1 MAAVAAAAAAG
12 GAGGAAVAGSSASST
27 TTTTSTSSSS
37 SSITTTTSS
46 TTSSSLA
53 ALEATLEKK
62 LLTVTNTMDGIQGL
76 SSWILDNKKHYTS
89 IVKHW
94 MKCMRKSSIPH
105 RLNLFYVANDVIQ
118 NCKRKNAIIFRDA
131 FSEVLIEAGT
141 LVRDPSIRKSVER
154 IFTIWEQRSV
164 YPEELIVD
172 LRAALVG
179 RKPAEFTKVKTDSTL
194 LVHSSCTH
202 SADGRK
208 SDIRHLSN
216 KTRVVVKSKILAEF
230 RPQALIDQLGSYKQA
245 EDEREFKEKQLGTLR
260 VDVCSTETLKRLKD
274 RAGGK
279 RFSKDFE
286 ESSSKLEDFCAELER
301 EVKKT
306 PPLIEA
312 LENAEIFYEA
322 QYKEVKIV
330 ANAYKTF
337 ANRVNNLKKKL
348 DQLKTTLPDP
358 DESPIP
364 SPSMDAPS
372 PTGSESPVRP
382 VEDVVVE
389 PKKVE
394 ESPGPPTPE
403 ASGDNCDVEDME
415 LSDDEAAGAVN
426 IIAVESEEKKEESSP
441 NAAATASVSP
451 QPEKASVP
459 AETTQAKSNTST
471 PPLALPNL
479 ANIDLGKISSI
490 LSSLTTAMKNTVS
503 PVVGQTPV
511 LAVTSAAPSSGLQL
525 NSGMKAPVQKP
536 SPVAP
541 NPLASIL
548 SKVELTPES
557 ILSALSKT
565 QGPSAPALQGLSSLL
580 QSVTGNTSVPSSSA
594 APNTPTPAVTN
605 VTSPVDKSVPII
617 NASTQSLIQ
626 GLIGCSPNSPA
637 SEVSSGSSVNSA
649 PVNHSPALSNTSL
662 KAPANT
668 TVLES
673 SLRSTTS
680 GSRGS
685 MISQKSSTE
694 AVTAEAEAEPS
705 SPSSLEL
712 KIHNFLKVNPG
723 FKALDLNI
731 PLLSNLG
738 SSDSKSLLQ
747 PSEGNRN
754 PSSTILDNQDGTP
767 VRDERGGTPTQ
778 DEIMDKPAT
787 PGTID
792 PMSLLSKLI
801 SPPSSSTSSTISPP
815 LSLPQNRDSSYS
827 EISNTVPSYQSNASY
842 NRGRSPFPSSFK
854 PSEMWEESS
863 PHRDSPQ
870 EQFYSGESCTDFDY
884 AGPPPSVKQ
893 PPKSILK
900 SNKPADQIQSPN
912 EYQSISTSYSRL
924 KSVFSKPMKS
934 ILKKQEA
941 YGSRSSS
948 SRGYGDDDQGVEH
961 ENLPSP
967 GQNNQFFPESN
978 NIILQPSFSDL
989 SRTGS
994 LQKAFSDTLCSAP
1007 SHQPS
1012 SSQSVSSFSR
1022 TSVASIEKAVSL
1034 GSPVSATSTIEF
1046 KNMLKNASRR
1056 PTDDKPLES
1065 PISPAPTGGLS
1076 EKGNLPVFGQSGIVE
1091 NVDEEQHCIETR
1103 ISTSDLSESI
1113 EEKGAPIE
1121 TLGSST
1127 PSAGRLMFG
1136 EPIQTLDSS
1145 RGSGRGNMSH
1155 GRGGSRSSWF
1165 DQSESISDFEDDSS
1179 SIDVS
1184 EMTQGVP
1191 PSFRNQFEE
1200 HRLQFPDTSNSFR
1213 SNSFN
1218 TPFERQTQQ
1227 IGLPPG
1233 SLHDHIGPPPVP
1245 TRDHIGHPPGPPP
1258 DHVLAP
1264 CPPQDHIGP
1273 PPVPLRDIGLP
1284 PVPPRDHMSLP
1295 PGPPPVSHDHLGPPG
1310 PPQEHVGV
1318 SSGSLRDH
1326 GSFSGPP
1333 QDHSGPPPGST
1344 HEQIGPPRDH
1354 VGPPPGTSVDHIG
1367 PPSGPPPDRFGPA
1380 LPPGPPP
1387 RDHLGPPPL
1396 DHLGPPPGPPV
1407 PPPGPPPR
1415 DHLVP
1420 PPGPPPIPPP
1430 GPPPGPP
1437 PRDVL
1442 GPPPGTLP
1450 QDHLVPPPGPPPRD
1464 PHVPPP
1470 GPPPQ
1475 DVLGPLPGSPRDLL
1489 GPLAGPPRELLGLLP
1504 CPPRDFLGLTNRPPM
1519 QRSPRDY
1526 YGQPF
1531 TPQRDYNNPGRFFQ
1545 RDFRGSFRPRESF
1558 QSGKRPGLP
1567 FGNPPYSTAPK
1578 RPYMPPRY

>member
-1 MAAVAAAAAAG
+1 MAAVAAAAAG
-12 GAGGAAVAGSSASST
+12 GPAVAASSSSSAA
-27 TTTTSTSSSS
+27 SSSS
-37 SSITTTTSS
+37 SSSTTSTIPS
-46 TTSSSLA
+46 GSSSSLA
-53 ALEATLEKK
+53 ALEAALEKK

-76 SSWILDNKKHYTS
+76 SSWILDNKKHYSS

-172 LRAALVG
+172 LRAALV
-179 RKPAEFTKVKTDSTL
+179 
-194 LVHSSCTH
+194 
-202 SADGRK
+202 
-208 SDIRHLSN
+208 SD

-382 VEDVVVE
+382 VEEPVVE
-389 PKKVE
+389 LKKLE
-394 ESPGPPTPE
+394 ESPGPLTPD

-415 LSDDEAAGAVN
+415 LSDDEAVGAAN
-426 IIAVESEEKKEESSP
+426 IIAVENEERKEESSP
-441 NAAATASVSP
+441 GTAVAVSASP
-451 QPEKASVP
+451 QPEKASTPV
-459 AETTQAKSNTST
+459 ETPQAKSSTVT

-490 LSSLTTAMKNTVS
+490 LSSLTTVMKNT
-503 PVVGQTPV
+503 
-511 LAVTSAAPSSGLQL
+511 
-525 NSGMKAPVQKP
+525 
-536 SPVAP
+536 
-541 NPLASIL
+541 
-548 SKVELTPES
+548 
-557 ILSALSKT
+557 
-565 QGPSAPALQGLSSLL
+565 GLSSLL

-594 APNTPTPAVTN
+594 SSNISTPAVTN
-605 VTSPVDKSVPII
+605 VTSPIDKGVPII
-617 NASTQSLIQ
+617 NASAQPLIQ
-626 GLIGCSPNSPA
+626 GLTGCSPNSPA

-649 PVNHSPALSNTSL
+649 PVNHSPALSTASL

-673 SLRSTTS
+673 SLRGTTS
-680 GSRGS
+680 GSRGGLTG
-685 MISQKSSTE
+685 QKAS
-694 AVTAEAEAEPS
+694 AEVVAAETEAEPS
-705 SPSSLEL
+705 SPSSLEM

-738 SSDSKSLLQ
+738 SGDSKSLLP
-747 PSEGNRN
+747 PSDASRN
-754 PSSTILDNQDGTP
+754 PGGAMLDNQDGTP

-778 DEIMDKPAT
+778 DEIMDKPTT

-815 LSLPQNRDSSYS
+815 LSLPQNRDSVYS
-827 EISNTVPSYQSNASY
+827 EISNTVPSYQSSSSY
-842 NRGRSPFPSSFK
+842 SRGRSPFPSSFK
-854 PSEMWEESS
+854 PSEMWEQSS
-863 PHRDSPQ
+863 PHRDSPP

-884 AGPPPSVKQ
+884 ARPPPSVSSLVNQ

-900 SNKPADQIQSPN
+900 SNKPADQSPN
-912 EYQSISTSYSRL
+912 EYQSVSTSYSRL
-924 KSVFSKPMKS
+924 KSVLSKPMKS
-934 ILKKQEA
+934 ILKKQEP
-941 YGSRSSS
+941 YGSRSN
-948 SRGYGDDDQGVEH
+948 SRGGYGDDDQGVEN
-961 ENLPSP
+961 ENLSSP
-967 GQNNQFFPESN
+967 GQNNPFFLSESN
-978 NIILQPSFSDL
+978 NIILQPSFSDM

-994 LQKAFSDTLCSAP
+994 LPKAFSDSLCSAP
-1007 SHQPS
+1007 ARQS
-1012 SSQSVSSFSR
+1012 SSTQSTGPYSR
-1022 TSVASIEKAVSL
+1022 TPVTNIEKAVSL

-1056 PTDDKPLES
+1056 PTDEKPLES
-1065 PISPAPTGGLS
+1065 PISPAPPGGVN
-1076 EKGNLPVFGQSGIVE
+1076 EKGSLSVFGQSGIAE
-1091 NVDEEQHCIETR
+1091 TGDEEQHCIETH
-1103 ISTSDLSESI
+1103 ISTSELSKSI
-1113 EEKGAPIE
+1113 EERGAPIE

-1155 GRGGSRSSWF
+1155 GRGGTRSSWF
-1165 DQSESISDFEDDSS
+1165 EQSENISDFEDESS
-1179 SIDVS
+1179 SLDVS
-1184 EMTQGVP
+1184 EMTQGIP
-1191 PSFRNQFEE
+1191 PSFRSQFED

-1213 SNSFN
+1213 SSSFSG
-1218 TPFERQTQQ
+1218 PFERQTQQ
-1227 IGLPPG
+1227 IGLTPG
-1233 SLHDHIGPPPVP
+1233 SLHDRVGPPPVP
-1245 TRDHIGHPPGPPP
+1245 SRDHVGHPPGPPP
-1258 DHVLAP
+1258 DHILAP
-1264 CPPQDHIGP
+1264 CPPQDHIGPPP

-1284 PVPPRDHMSLP
+1284 PVPPRDHLSLP

-1310 PPQEHVGV
+1310 PPQEHGTVA
-1318 SSGSLRDH
+1318 GSLREH
-1326 GSFSGPP
+1326 ASFSGTP

-1344 HEQIGPPRDH
+1344 HEKIGPPRDH
-1354 VGPPPGTSVDHIG
+1354 AGQAPGTSVDHIG
-1367 PPSGPPPDRFGPA
+1367 PPSGPPPDHFGPG

-1464 PHVPPP
+1464 PLVPPP
-1470 GPPPQ
+1470 VPPPQ

-1504 CPPRDFLGLTNRPPM
+1504 CPPSDFLGLTNRPPV

-1526 YGQPF
+1526 YSQPF
-1531 TPQRDYNNPGRFFQ
+1531 TPQRDYSNPGRFFQ

-1558 QSGKRPGLP
+1558 QSGKRPNLP
-1567 FGNPPYSTAPK
+1567 FGSPPFSTAPK

>member
-1 MAAVAAAAAAG
+1 MAAAG
-12 GAGGAAVAGSSASST
+12 SAAW
-27 TTTTSTSSSS
+27 
-37 SSITTTTSS
+37 
-46 TTSSSLA
+46 A

-62 LLTVTNTMDGIQGL
+62 LLTVTNTMDSIQGL
-76 SSWILDNKKHYTS
+76 SAWILDNKKHYTS
-89 IVKHW
+89 IVRHW
-94 MKCMRKSSIPH
+94 MKCMRKASIPH

-118 NCKRKNAIIFRDA
+118 NCKRKNAIVFRDA
-131 FSEVLIEAGT
+131 FSEVLVEAGT
-141 LVRDPSIRKSVER
+141 LVRDPSIRKSIDR

-172 LRAALVG
+172 LRAALDVSS
-179 RKPAEFTKVKTDSTL
+179 VKFVNCPS
-194 LVHSSCTH
+194 
-202 SADGRK
+202 K
-208 SDIRHLSN
+208 SLIPRSVSN

-230 RPQALIDQLGSYKQA
+230 RPAALIDQLGSYKQA

-286 ESSSKLEDFCAELER
+286 ESSSKLEDFCTELER

-382 VEDVVVE
+382 TEEAVSEV
-389 PKKVE
+389 VE
-394 ESPGPPTPE
+394 ESPRSPLPE

-415 LSDDEAAGAVN
+415 LSDDEAAEASN
-426 IIAVESEEKKEESSP
+426 IIVERDEKKEESSP
-441 NAAATASVSP
+441 NTPAASASP
-451 QPEKASVP
+451 QPEKASIQ
-459 AETTQAKSNTST
+459 ADSSTQAKGSTIT
-471 PPLALPNL
+471 PPLGLPNL

-503 PVVGQTPV
+503 PVIGQTPV
-511 LAVTSAAPSSGLQL
+511 PVASPGAQSSTGQ
-525 NSGMKAPVQKP
+525 KAPVQKP
-536 SPVAP
+536 SPVPP

-557 ILSALSKT
+557 ILSALSKS
-565 QGPSAPALQGLSSLL
+565 QGSSAPALQGLSSLL
-580 QSVTGNTSVPSSSA
+580 QSVTANTAVPSNST
-594 APNTPTPAVTN
+594 APSISTPAVAN
-605 VTSPVDKSVPII
+605 ITSPLDKNVPI
-617 NASTQSLIQ
+617 NNSSTQPVMQ
-626 GLIGCSPNSPA
+626 GLISCSPNSPA
-637 SEVSSGSSVNSA
+637 SEVSSVSSVSSA

-662 KAPANT
+662 KAPASTN
-668 TVLES
+668 VLES
-673 SLRSTTS
+673 SLRNTASS
-680 GSRGS
+680 SRGNLS
-685 MISQKSSTE
+685 SQKAPSE
-694 AVTAEAEAEPS
+694 AVPAEPEVQPP

-747 PSEGNRN
+747 PSDGSRN

-778 DEIMDKPAT
+778 DEIMDKQAT
-787 PGTID
+787 TGTID

-801 SPPSSSTSSTISPP
+801 SPPSSSTSSTNSPP
-815 LSLPQNRDSSYS
+815 LSMPQNIDSAYS
-827 EISNTVPSYQSNASY
+827 EISSAVPSYQSDTSY
-842 NRGRSPFPSSFK
+842 NRGRASFPSSYK
-854 PSEMWEESS
+854 SSEVWEESS
-863 PHRDSPQ
+863 PNRDSPQ
-870 EQFYSGESCTDFDY
+870 EQFYAGESCTDFDY
-884 AGPPPSVKQ
+884 AGPPLSSVSNLLKQ

-900 SNKPADQIQSPN
+900 SNKATDQMQSPN

-924 KSVFSKPMKS
+924 KSVFSKPVKS
-934 ILKKQEA
+934 ILKKQET

-948 SRGYGDDDQGVEH
+948 SKGYREDDQGIDL
-961 ENLPSP
+961 ENLPSAAH
-967 GQNNQFFPESN
+967 NNQFFRSESN
-978 NIILQPSFSDL
+978 NIILQPSFSDI
-989 SRTGS
+989 SRTGP
-994 LQKAFSDTLCSAP
+994 LQKAFSDPVCSTP
-1007 SHQPS
+1007 SRPPS
-1012 SSQSVSSFSR
+1012 SLQSAAAGSFSR
-1022 TSVASIEKAVSL
+1022 TSAATIDKTVTL

-1065 PISPAPTGGLS
+1065 PISPVPSVGLS
-1076 EKGNLPVFGQSGIVE
+1076 EKGNLPVFGQSGIAE
-1091 NVDEEQHCIETR
+1091 NADGEQHCIETR
-1103 ISTSDLSESI
+1103 ISTSDLPENV

-1127 PSAGRLMFG
+1127 PSAGRLMVG

-1145 RGSGRGNMSH
+1145 RGSGRGSMSH

-1165 DQSESISDFEDDSS
+1165 EANESISDFDEDSS
-1179 SIDVS
+1179 SLDVS
-1184 EMTQGVP
+1184 DMTQGIP
-1191 PSFRNQFEE
+1191 PSFRSQFEE
-1200 HRLQFPDTSNSFR
+1200 HRLQFTETSSSYR
-1213 SNSFN
+1213 SNSFSN
-1218 TPFERQTQQ
+1218 PFERQTQQ
-1227 IGLPPG
+1227 IGRQPG
-1233 SLHDHIGPPPVP
+1233 SRHDHIGPTPVSS
-1245 TRDHIGHPPGPPP
+1245 RDHIGHPSGPPP
-1258 DHVLAP
+1258 DHVLTP
-1264 CPPQDHIGP
+1264 CPPQDHIG

-1284 PVPPRDHMSLP
+1284 PGPPRDHMSLP
-1295 PGPPPVSHDHLGPPG
+1295 PGPPPDHLGPPV
-1310 PPQEHVGV
+1310 PPQEHMGA
-1318 SSGSLRDH
+1318 SSSSLREH
-1326 GSFSGPP
+1326 GSFPGSS
-1333 QDHSGPPPGST
+1333 QDHSGPPPSSS
-1344 HEQIGPPRDH
+1344 EKIGPPRDH
-1354 VGPPPGTSVDHIG
+1354 VGPPPGTPVDHIP
-1367 PPSGPPPDRFGPA
+1367 PPSGPPPDHFGPG

-1387 RDHLGPPPL
+1387 R

-1407 PPPGPPPR
+1407 PPPGPPPL
-1415 DHLVP
+1415 DHLGP
-1420 PPGPPPIPPP
+1420 PPGPPPRDHMGPPPLPPP

-1437 PRDVL
+1437 PRDHL
-1442 GPPPGTLP
+1442 GPPPPVPLP

-1464 PHVPPP
+1464 QLVPPP
-1470 GPPPQ
+1470 VPPPQ
-1475 DVLGPLPGSPRDLL
+1475 DLLGPLPGSPRDLL

-1504 CPPRDFLGLTNRPPM
+1504 CPPRDFLSLTNRPPV
-1519 QRSPRDY
+1519 QRSSRDY
-1526 YGQPF
+1526 YGPSFGAQ
-1531 TPQRDYNNPGRFFQ
+1531 QDYSGPGRFFQ
-1545 RDFRGSFRPRESF
+1545 RGPLRPRESF
-1558 QSGKRPGLP
+1558 QSGKRPNLHFGSPP
-1567 FGNPPYSTAPK
+1567 FATAPK

>member
-1 MAAVAAAAAAG
+1 MAAVAAAAGASAAG
-12 GAGGAAVAGSSASST
+12 STASSSSS
-27 TTTTSTSSSS
+27 STSSSS
-37 SSITTTTSS
+37 S
-46 TTSSSLA
+46 A
-53 ALEATLEKK
+53 GLEATLEKK

-76 SSWILDNKKHYTS
+76 SSWILENKKHYTS

-131 FSEVLIEAGT
+131 FSEVLVEAGT

-179 RKPAEFTKVKTDSTL
+179 RKTAEFTKVKT
-194 LVHSSCTH
+194 V
-202 SADGRK
+202 
-208 SDIRHLSN
+208 SN

-245 EDEREFKEKQLGTLR
+245 EDEREFKEKQLGALR

-382 VEDVVVE
+382 VEEVVTE
-389 PKKVE
+389 SKKVE
-394 ESPGPPTPE
+394 ESPEPPTPE

-415 LSDDEAAGAVN
+415 LSDDEAIGAAN

-441 NAAATASVSP
+441 NTVTAASMSP
-451 QPEKASVP
+451 QPEKASTP
-459 AETTQAKSNTST
+459 AETTQAKSNAVT

-490 LSSLTTAMKNTVS
+490 LSSLTSAMKNTVS
-503 PVVGQTPV
+503 PMVGQTPV
-511 LAVTSAAPSSGLQL
+511 LAVTSAVPSGVQLSSGLK
-525 NSGMKAPVQKP
+525 GPVQKP
-536 SPVAP
+536 SAVPP

-580 QSVTGNTSVPSSSA
+580 QSVTGNTSAPSSSA
-594 APNTPTPAVTN
+594 TSNISTPAVTN
-605 VTSPVDKSVPII
+605 VTSPIDKNVPII

-680 GSRGS
+680 GSRES
-685 MISQKSSTE
+685 LTSQKASTE
-694 AVTAEAEAEPS
+694 AVTAETEAEPS

-787 PGTID
+787 TGTID

-815 LSLPQNRDSSYS
+815 LSLPQNRDSGYS
-827 EISNTVPSYQSNASY
+827 EISNTVPSYQSDASY
-842 NRGRSPFPSSFK
+842 NRGRGPFPSSFK
-854 PSEMWEESS
+854 SSEMWEESS
-863 PHRDSPQ
+863 PHRDSPE
-870 EQFYSGESCTDFDY
+870 EQFYPGESCTDFDY
-884 AGPPPSVKQ
+884 AGPPPSSVSNLMKQ

-900 SNKPADQIQSPN
+900 SNKPDQIQSPN

-941 YGSRSSS
+941 YGSRSNS
-948 SRGYGDDDQGVEH
+948 SRGYGDDQGVEH

-967 GQNNQFFPESN
+967 GQNNQFFRSESN
-978 NIILQPSFSDL
+978 NIILQPSYSDL
-989 SRTGS
+989 SHTGQ
-994 LQKAFSDTLCSAP
+994 LQKVFSDSLCSVP
-1007 SHQPS
+1007 SRQPS
-1012 SSQSVSSFSR
+1012 SSQSAAPVSFSR
-1022 TSVASIEKAVSL
+1022 TSVTSIEKAVSL

-1065 PISPAPTGGLS
+1065 PISPAPTGGMS
-1076 EKGNLPVFGQSGIVE
+1076 EKGNLSVFGQSGIAE
-1091 NVDEEQHCIETR
+1091 NADEEQHCIETR
-1103 ISTSDLSESI
+1103 ISTSDLTESI

-1145 RGSGRGNMSH
+1145 RGSGRGN

-1165 DQSESISDFEDDSS
+1165 EQSESISDFEDESS

-1184 EMTQGVP
+1184 EMNQGVP

-1200 HRLQFPDTSNSFR
+1200 HRLQFPDTSSSFR

-1284 PVPPRDHMSLP
+1284 PVPPRDHIGLP
-1295 PGPPPVSHDHLGPPG
+1295 PGPPPVSHDHLGPPV
-1310 PPQEHVGV
+1310 PPQDHMGV

-1326 GSFSGPP
+1326 GSFPGPP

-1354 VGPPPGTSVDHIG
+1354 VGPPPPPPGTPVDHIG
-1367 PPSGPPPDRFGPA
+1367 PPSGPPPDRFGPG

-1415 DHLVP
+1415 DHLGP

-1464 PHVPPP
+1464 QLGPPP
-1470 GPPPQ
+1470 VHPPQ

-1504 CPPRDFLGLTNRPPM
+1504 CPPRDFLGLPSRPPM

-1526 YGQPF
+1526 YGHSY
-1531 TPQRDYNNPGRFFQ
+1531 TPQRDYSGPGRFFQ

-1567 FGNPPYSTAPK
+1567 FGSPPYSTAPK

>member
-1 MAAVAAAAAAG
+1 MAAVAAAAAG
-12 GAGGAAVAGSSASST
+12 GPAVAASSSSSAA
-27 TTTTSTSSSS
+27 SSSS
-37 SSITTTTSS
+37 SSSTTSTIPS
-46 TTSSSLA
+46 GSSSSLA
-53 ALEATLEKK
+53 ALEAALEKK

-76 SSWILDNKKHYTS
+76 SSWILDNKKHYSS

-179 RKPAEFTKVKTDSTL
+179 RKPAEFAKVKT
-194 LVHSSCTH
+194 V
-202 SADGRK
+202 
-208 SDIRHLSN
+208 SD

-382 VEDVVVE
+382 VEEPVVE
-389 PKKVE
+389 LKKLE
-394 ESPGPPTPE
+394 ESPGPLTPD

-415 LSDDEAAGAVN
+415 LSDDEAVGAAN
-426 IIAVESEEKKEESSP
+426 IIVENEERKEESSP
-441 NAAATASVSP
+441 GTAVAVSASP
-451 QPEKASVP
+451 QPEKASTPV
-459 AETTQAKSNTST
+459 ETPQAKSSTVT

-490 LSSLTTAMKNTVS
+490 LSSLTTVMKNTVS
-503 PVVGQTPV
+503 PAVGQAPV
-511 LAVTSAAPSSGLQL
+511 LAVTSAAPAGAQL
-525 NSGMKAPVQKP
+525 NSGLKAPTQKP
-536 SPVAP
+536 SQATP

-594 APNTPTPAVTN
+594 SSNISTPAVTN
-605 VTSPVDKSVPII
+605 VTSPIDKGVPII
-617 NASTQSLIQ
+617 NASAQPLIQ
-626 GLIGCSPNSPA
+626 GLTGCSPNSPA

-649 PVNHSPALSNTSL
+649 PVNHSPALSTASL

-673 SLRSTTS
+673 SLRGTTS
-680 GSRGS
+680 GSRGGLTG
-685 MISQKSSTE
+685 QKAS
-694 AVTAEAEAEPS
+694 AEVVAAETEAEPS
-705 SPSSLEL
+705 SPSSLEM

-738 SSDSKSLLQ
+738 SGDSKSLLP
-747 PSEGNRN
+747 PSDASRN
-754 PSSTILDNQDGTP
+754 PGGAMLDNQDGTP

-778 DEIMDKPAT
+778 DEIMDKPTT

-815 LSLPQNRDSSYS
+815 LSLPQNRDSVYS
-827 EISNTVPSYQSNASY
+827 EISNTVPSYQSSSSY
-842 NRGRSPFPSSFK
+842 SRGRSPFPSSFK
-854 PSEMWEESS
+854 PSEMWEQSS
-863 PHRDSPQ
+863 PHRDSPP

-884 AGPPPSVKQ
+884 ARPPPSVSSLVNQ

-900 SNKPADQIQSPN
+900 SNKPADQSPN
-912 EYQSISTSYSRL
+912 EYQSVSTSYSRL
-924 KSVFSKPMKS
+924 KSVLSKPMKS
-934 ILKKQEA
+934 ILKKQEP
-941 YGSRSSS
+941 YGSRSN
-948 SRGYGDDDQGVEH
+948 SRGGYGDDDQGVEN
-961 ENLPSP
+961 ENLSSP
-967 GQNNQFFPESN
+967 GQNNPFFLSESN
-978 NIILQPSFSDL
+978 NIILQPSFSDM

-994 LQKAFSDTLCSAP
+994 LPKAFSDSLCSAP
-1007 SHQPS
+1007 ARQS
-1012 SSQSVSSFSR
+1012 SSTQSTGPYSR
-1022 TSVASIEKAVSL
+1022 TPVTNIEKAVSL

-1056 PTDDKPLES
+1056 PTDEKPLES
-1065 PISPAPTGGLS
+1065 PISPAPPGGVN
-1076 EKGNLPVFGQSGIVE
+1076 EKGSLSVFGQSGIAE
-1091 NVDEEQHCIETR
+1091 TGDEEQHCIETH
-1103 ISTSDLSESI
+1103 ISTSELSKSI
-1113 EEKGAPIE
+1113 EERGAPIE

-1155 GRGGSRSSWF
+1155 GRGGTRSSWF
-1165 DQSESISDFEDDSS
+1165 EQSENISDFEDESS
-1179 SIDVS
+1179 SLDVS
-1184 EMTQGVP
+1184 EMTQGIP
-1191 PSFRNQFEE
+1191 PSFRSQFED

-1213 SNSFN
+1213 SSSFSG
-1218 TPFERQTQQ
+1218 PFERQTQQ
-1227 IGLPPG
+1227 IGLTPG
-1233 SLHDHIGPPPVP
+1233 SLHDRVGPPPVP
-1245 TRDHIGHPPGPPP
+1245 SRDHVGHPPGPPP
-1258 DHVLAP
+1258 DHILAP
-1264 CPPQDHIGP
+1264 CPPQDHIGPPP

-1284 PVPPRDHMSLP
+1284 PVPPRDHLSLP

-1310 PPQEHVGV
+1310 PPQEHGTVA
-1318 SSGSLRDH
+1318 GSLREH
-1326 GSFSGPP
+1326 ASFSGTP

-1344 HEQIGPPRDH
+1344 HEKIGPPRDH
-1354 VGPPPGTSVDHIG
+1354 AGQAPGTSVDHIG
-1367 PPSGPPPDRFGPA
+1367 PPSGPPPDHFGPG

-1464 PHVPPP
+1464 PLVPPP
-1470 GPPPQ
+1470 VPPPQ

-1504 CPPRDFLGLTNRPPM
+1504 CPPSDFLGLTNRPPV

-1526 YGQPF
+1526 YSQPF
-1531 TPQRDYNNPGRFFQ
+1531 TPQRDYSNPGRFFQ

-1558 QSGKRPGLP
+1558 QSGKRPNLP
-1567 FGNPPYSTAPK
+1567 FGSPPFSTAPK

>member
-1 MAAVAAAAAAG
+1 MAAVAAAGTG
-12 GAGGAAVAGSSASST
+12 GPAVAAPSSSASSSAASSSS
-27 TTTTSTSSSS
+27 TSTSS
-37 SSITTTTSS
+37 IIPGGPA
-46 TTSSSLA
+46 SSLA
-53 ALEATLEKK
+53 ALEAALEKK

-76 SSWILDNKKHYTS
+76 SSWILDNKKHYSS

-179 RKPAEFTKVKTDSTL
+179 RKPAEFTKVKT
-194 LVHSSCTH
+194 V
-202 SADGRK
+202 
-208 SDIRHLSN
+208 SD

-382 VEDVVVE
+382 LEE
-389 PKKVE
+389 PVAELKKLE
-394 ESPGPPTPE
+394 ESPGPLTPD

-415 LSDDEAAGAVN
+415 LSDDEAAGAAN
-426 IIAVESEEKKEESSP
+426 IIAVESEERKEESSP
-441 NAAATASVSP
+441 STAAAVSASP
-451 QPEKASVP
+451 QPEKVLTP
-459 AETTQAKSNTST
+459 VETPQAKSNTVT

-490 LSSLTTAMKNTVS
+490 LSSLTTVMKNT
-503 PVVGQTPV
+503 
-511 LAVTSAAPSSGLQL
+511 
-525 NSGMKAPVQKP
+525 
-536 SPVAP
+536 
-541 NPLASIL
+541 
-548 SKVELTPES
+548 
-557 ILSALSKT
+557 
-565 QGPSAPALQGLSSLL
+565 GLSSLL

-594 APNTPTPAVTN
+594 SSNISTLAVTS
-605 VTSPVDKSVPII
+605 VTSPIDKGVPII
-617 NASTQSLIQ
+617 NASTQSMIQ

-649 PVNHSPALSNTSL
+649 PVNHSPALSSANL
-662 KAPANT
+662 KGPANT
-668 TVLES
+668 TVLDS
-673 SLRSTTS
+673 SLRSTAS
-680 GSRGS
+680 GSRGGLT
-685 MISQKSSTE
+685 SQKSSAEAVAEETE
-694 AVTAEAEAEPS
+694 AESP
-705 SPSSLEL
+705 SPSSLEM

-738 SSDSKSLLQ
+738 SGDSKSLLP
-747 PSEGNRN
+747 PSDASRN
-754 PSSTILDNQDGTP
+754 PGSAMLDNQDGTP

-787 PGTID
+787 PGPID

-815 LSLPQNRDSSYS
+815 LSLPQNRDSAYS
-827 EISNTVPSYQSNASY
+827 EISNTVPSYQSSSSY
-842 NRGRSPFPSSFK
+842 GRGRSPFPPSFK
-854 PSEMWEESS
+854 PSEMWEQSS
-863 PHRDSPQ
+863 PHRDSPPD
-870 EQFYSGESCTDFDY
+870 QFYPGESCTDFDY
-884 AGPPPSVKQ
+884 AGPPPSVSGLGKQ
-893 PPKSILK
+893 LPKSILK
-900 SNKPADQIQSPN
+900 SNKADQSPN
-912 EYQSISTSYSRL
+912 EYQSVSTSYSRL

-941 YGSRSSS
+941 YGGRSNSRG
-948 SRGYGDDDQGVEH
+948 GYGDDDQGVEH
-961 ENLPSP
+961 ESLSSPS
-967 GQNNQFFPESN
+967 QNNPFFPSESN

-989 SRTGS
+989 SRAGS
-994 LQKAFSDTLCSAP
+994 LPKAFSDSLTSR
-1007 SHQPS
+1007 QPS
-1012 SSQSVSSFSR
+1012 STQSAGSYSR
-1022 TSVASIEKAVSL
+1022 LPVTSIEKAVSL

-1056 PTDDKPLES
+1056 PTDEKPSES
-1065 PISPAPTGGLS
+1065 PISPAPTGGVS
-1076 EKGNLPVFGQSGIVE
+1076 EKGGLSIFGQSGIAE
-1091 NVDEEQHCIETR
+1091 TGEDEQHCIETH
-1103 ISTSDLSESI
+1103 ISTSELSKSI

-1145 RGSGRGNMSH
+1145 RGSGRGNLSH

-1165 DQSESISDFEDDSS
+1165 EQSENISDFEDESS
-1179 SIDVS
+1179 SLDVS
-1184 EMTQGVP
+1184 EMTQGIP
-1191 PSFRNQFEE
+1191 PSFRSQFEE
-1200 HRLQFPDTSNSFR
+1200 HHLQFPDTSSSFR
-1213 SNSFN
+1213 SNSFSA
-1218 TPFERQTQQ
+1218 PFERQTQPM
-1227 IGLPPG
+1227 GLPPG
-1233 SLHDHIGPPPVP
+1233 SLHDRIGPPPVP
-1245 TRDHIGHPPGPPP
+1245 SRDHVGHPTGPPP

-1264 CPPQDHIGP
+1264 CTPQDHIGP
-1273 PPVPLRDIGLP
+1273 PPPPVPLREIGLP
-1284 PVPPRDHMSLP
+1284 PLPPRDHLSLP
-1295 PGPPPVSHDHLGPPG
+1295 PGPPPPPPPPPVSHDHLGPPG
-1310 PPQEHVGV
+1310 PTQEHGAV
-1318 SSGSLRDH
+1318 SSGSLREH
-1326 GSFSGPP
+1326 ASFSGPP
-1333 QDHSGPPPGST
+1333 QDHGGPPPGTT
-1344 HEQIGPPRDH
+1344 HEKIGPPRDH
-1354 VGPPPGTSVDHIG
+1354 AGPAPGTSVDHIG
-1367 PPSGPPPDRFGPA
+1367 PPSAPPPDHFGPG
-1380 LPPGPPP
+1380 LPPGPPPP

-1420 PPGPPPIPPP
+1420 PPGPPSNPPTRPSPWPPSPGCSGSSARHSSARSP
-1430 GPPPGPP
+1430 GP
-1437 PRDVL
+1437 
-1442 GPPPGTLP
+1442 T
-1450 QDHLVPPPGPPPRD
+1450 
-1464 PHVPPP
+1464 
-1470 GPPPQ
+1470 
-1475 DVLGPLPGSPRDLL
+1475 S
-1489 GPLAGPPRELLGLLP
+1489 
-1504 CPPRDFLGLTNRPPM
+1504 RPPSEGSACPTP
-1519 QRSPRDY
+1519 SP
-1526 YGQPF
+1526 PSS
-1531 TPQRDYNNPGRFFQ
+1531 GRPW
-1545 RDFRGSFRPRESF
+1545 SIAWIS
-1558 QSGKRPGLP
+1558 
-1567 FGNPPYSTAPK
+1567 
-1578 RPYMPPRY
+1578 

>member
-1 MAAVAAAAAAG
+1 MAAVAAG
-12 GAGGAAVAGSSASST
+12 SAGSSG
-27 TTTTSTSSSS
+27 
-37 SSITTTTSS
+37 
-46 TTSSSLA
+46 
-53 ALEATLEKK
+53 LEATLEKK
-62 LLTVTNTMDGIQGL
+62 LLMVTNTMDSIQGL
-76 SSWILDNKKHYTS
+76 SSWILENKKHYTS

-131 FSEVLIEAGT
+131 FSEVLIEAGS

-179 RKPAEFTKVKTDSTL
+179 RKTAEFTKVAT
-194 LVHSSCTH
+194 V
-202 SADGRK
+202 
-208 SDIRHLSN
+208 SN

-382 VEDVVVE
+382 VEEIVVE
-389 PKKVE
+389 PLKTVE

-415 LSDDEAAGAVN
+415 LSDDEAAGAAN
-426 IIAVESEEKKEESSP
+426 II
-441 NAAATASVSP
+441 
-451 QPEKASVP
+451 
-459 AETTQAKSNTST
+459 
-471 PPLALPNL
+471 
-479 ANIDLGKISSI
+479 
-490 LSSLTTAMKNTVS
+490 VS
-503 PVVGQTPV
+503 PVIGQTSVP
-511 LAVTSAAPSSGLQL
+511 AVTSAASSGVQL
-525 NSGMKAPVQKP
+525 NSGLKAPIQKP
-536 SPVAP
+536 SPVTP

-580 QSVTGNTSVPSSSA
+580 QSVTGNASVPSSSA
-594 APNTPTPAVTN
+594 TPSISTPAVTN
-605 VTSPVDKSVPII
+605 VTSPMDKNVPII

-637 SEVSSGSSVNSA
+637 SEVSSASSVNSA

-680 GSRGS
+680 ASRGS
-685 MISQKSSTE
+685 LTSHKASTE
-694 AVTAEAEAEPS
+694 AVTAQMEAEPS

-754 PSSTILDNQDGTP
+754 PNSTILDNQDGTP

-787 PGTID
+787 TGTID

-815 LSLPQNRDSSYS
+815 LSLPQNRDSGYS

-842 NRGRSPFPSSFK
+842 NRGRGPFPSSYK

-884 AGPPPSVKQ
+884 AGPPPPSVSTLVKQ

-900 SNKPADQIQSPN
+900 SNKPADQMQSPN

-934 ILKKQEA
+934 ILKKQEV
-941 YGSRSSS
+941 YGSRPNS
-948 SRGYGDDDQGVEH
+948 SRGYGNDEQGVEH

-967 GQNNQFFPESN
+967 GQNNQFFRSESN

-989 SRTGS
+989 SRTGP
-994 LQKAFSDTLCSAP
+994 LQKAFSDSLCSAP
-1007 SHQPS
+1007 SRQPS
-1012 SSQSVSSFSR
+1012 SSQSAAPGSFSR
-1022 TSVASIEKAVSL
+1022 ASVTNIEKAVTL

-1076 EKGNLPVFGQSGIVE
+1076 EKGNLPVFGQSAIAEHADG
-1091 NVDEEQHCIETR
+1091 EQHCIETR
-1103 ISTSDLSESI
+1103 VSTSDLPESI

-1165 DQSESISDFEDDSS
+1165 EQSESISDFDDDDS

-1213 SNSFN
+1213 DNSFN

-1245 TRDHIGHPPGPPP
+1245 PRDHIGHPPGPPP
-1258 DHVLAP
+1258 DHVVLAP
-1264 CPPQDHIGP
+1264 CPPQDHVGP

-1284 PVPPRDHMSLP
+1284 PGPPRDHMGLP

-1310 PPQEHVGV
+1310 PPQEHLGV

-1326 GSFSGPP
+1326 GSFPGPP
-1333 QDHSGPPPGST
+1333 QDLSGPPPVPS
-1344 HEQIGPPRDH
+1344 HDQIGPPRDH
-1354 VGPPPGTSVDHIG
+1354 VGPPPGTPVDHIG
-1367 PPSGPPPDRFGPA
+1367 PPSGPPPDRFGPG

-1387 RDHLGPPPL
+1387 RDHLGPPPR

-1420 PPGPPPIPPP
+1420 PPGPPPRDHLGPPPIPPP

-1437 PRDVL
+1437 PRDRL
-1442 GPPPGTLP
+1442 GPPPGSLP

-1464 PHVPPP
+1464 QLGPPP
-1470 GPPPQ
+1470 VPPPQ
-1475 DVLGPLPGSPRDLL
+1475 DLLGPLPGSPRDLL

-1504 CPPRDFLGLTNRPPM
+1504 CPPRDFLGLPTRPPM

-1526 YGQPF
+1526 FGPPF
-1531 TPQRDYNNPGRFFQ
+1531 GPQRDYSGPGRFFH
-1545 RDFRGSFRPRESF
+1545 RDFRGSFRPREPF

-1567 FGNPPYSTAPK
+1567 YGSPPFSNAPK

>member
-1 MAAVAAAAAAG
+1 MAAAAAAP
-12 GAGGAAVAGSSASST
+12 APPASA
-27 TTTTSTSSSS
+27 SSSS
-37 SSITTTTSS
+37 SSTTA
-46 TTSSSLA
+46 SSSSSSSSSPA
-53 ALEATLEKK
+53 ALEASLEKK
-62 LLTVTNTMDGIQGL
+62 LLGISNTMDSIQGL
-76 SSWILDNKKHYTS
+76 SCWILDNKKHCAA
-89 IVKHW
+89 IVRHW

-172 LRAALVG
+172 LRAALGERTG
-179 RKPAEFTKVKTDSTL
+179 RKATEFTKVKT
-194 LVHSSCTH
+194 V
-202 SADGRK
+202 
-208 SDIRHLSN
+208 SN
-216 KTRVVVKSKILAEF
+216 KARVVVKSKILAEF

-312 LENAEIFYEA
+312 LENAEVFYEA

-372 PTGSESPVRP
+372 PTGSESPVRAA
-382 VEDVVVE
+382 EEVVAE
-389 PKKVE
+389 PPPAASAAVVKAE

-415 LSDDEAAGAVN
+415 LSDDEATGATN
-426 IIAVESEEKKEESSP
+426 IIAVESEEKKEASSP
-441 NAAATASVSP
+441 KPAVAAASVSP
-451 QPEKASVP
+451 QPEKASAP
-459 AETTQAKSNTST
+459 AETAQAKSSTVT

-490 LSSLTTAMKNTVS
+490 LSSLTSAMKNTVS
-503 PVVGQTPV
+503 PVIGQASV
-511 LAVTSAAPSSGLQL
+511 LAVTSAAPSGTQL
-525 NSGMKAPVQKP
+525 NSGLKVPVQKP

-541 NPLASIL
+541 NPLASLL

-580 QSVTGNTSVPSSSA
+580 QSVTGSTSVPSSSST
-594 APNTPTPAVTN
+594 PNTSTPAVTN
-605 VTSPVDKSVPII
+605 ITSPMDRNVPLI
-617 NASTQSLIQ
+617 NASAQSLIQ

-637 SEVSSGSSVNSA
+637 SDVSSVSSVNSA
-649 PVNHSPALSNTSL
+649 PVNHSPALSSTSL
-662 KAPANT
+662 KAPASM

-673 SLRSTTS
+673 SLRSTALA
-680 GSRGS
+680 SRGS
-685 MISQKSSTE
+685 SANQKASAE
-694 AVTAEAEAEPS
+694 AVAAETEAEPS

-738 SSDSKSLLQ
+738 PSDSKGLLQ
-747 PSEGNRN
+747 PAEGSRN
-754 PSSTILDNQDGTP
+754 PSSAILDNQDGTP

-801 SPPSSSTSSTISPP
+801 SPPSSSTSSSISPP
-815 LSLPQNRDSSYS
+815 LSLPQNRDSGYS

-842 NRGRSPFPSSFK
+842 NRGRGPFPSSYK
-854 PSEMWEESS
+854 PSEMWEDSS

-870 EQFYSGESCTDFDY
+870 EQFYPGESCTDFDY
-884 AGPPPSVKQ
+884 AGPPPSVSNLVKQ

-900 SNKPADQIQSPN
+900 PNKPADQMQSPN
-912 EYQSISTSYSRL
+912 EYQSIAASYSRL

-934 ILKKQEA
+934 ILKKQEV
-941 YGSRSSS
+941 YGSRSNS
-948 SRGYGDDDQGVEH
+948 SRGFGDDDQGGEL

-967 GQNNQFFPESN
+967 GQNNQFFRSESN

-989 SRTGS
+989 SRSGT
-994 LQKAFSDTLCSAP
+994 LQKAFSDSLCSAP
-1007 SHQPS
+1007 SRQPS
-1012 SSQSVSSFSR
+1012 SSQSVAPGPFSR
-1022 TSVASIEKAVSL
+1022 ATSIEKAVTL

-1065 PISPAPTGGLS
+1065 PISPAPTAGMC
-1076 EKGNLPVFGQSGIVE
+1076 EKGNPASFGQPGIAE
-1091 NVDEEQHCIETR
+1091 NAEGEQHCIETR
-1103 ISTSDLSESI
+1103 ISTSDLPEGM

-1165 DQSESISDFEDDSS
+1165 EQSESISDFDDDSS
-1179 SIDVS
+1179 AIDVS
-1184 EMTQGVP
+1184 EMSQGVP

-1213 SNSFN
+1213 PNSFN
-1218 TPFERQTQQ
+1218 PPFERQTPQ
-1227 IGLPPG
+1227 IGPPPG
-1233 SLHDHIGPPPVP
+1233 ALHDHIGPPPVP
-1245 TRDHIGHPPGPPP
+1245 SRDHIGHPPGPPP

-1273 PPVPLRDIGLP
+1273 PPPVPLRDIGLP
-1284 PVPPRDHMSLP
+1284 PGPPRDHIGLP

-1310 PPQEHVGV
+1310 PPQEHIGV

-1326 GSFSGPP
+1326 GSFPGPP
-1333 QDHSGPPPGST
+1333 QDHSGPPPVPS
-1344 HEQIGPPRDH
+1344 HEQIGPPPRDH
-1354 VGPPPGTSVDHIG
+1354 VGPPPGTPVDHIG
-1367 PPSGPPPDRFGPA
+1367 PPSGPPPDRFGPG

-1387 RDHLGPPPL
+1387 RDHLGPPPR
-1396 DHLGPPPGPPV
+1396 DHLVPPPGPPV

-1415 DHLVP
+1415 EHLGPPPGPPPRDHL
-1420 PPGPPPIPPP
+1420 GPPPIPPP

-1437 PRDVL
+1437 PRDHL
-1442 GPPPGTLP
+1442 GPPPGSLS
-1450 QDHLVPPPGPPPRD
+1450 QDHLVPPPVPPPRD
-1464 PHVPPP
+1464 QL
-1470 GPPPQ
+1470 GPPPVPPLQ
-1475 DVLGPLPGSPRDLL
+1475 DLLGPLPGSPRDLL

-1504 CPPRDFLGLTNRPPM
+1504 CPPREFLGLPNRPPM
-1519 QRSPRDY
+1519 QRSLRDY
-1526 YGQPF
+1526 YGPPF
-1531 TPQRDYNNPGRFFQ
+1531 GPQRDYSGPGRFFN
-1545 RDFRGSFRPRESF
+1545 RDFRGSFRPREPY

-1567 FGNPPYSTAPK
+1567 FGSPPFSNAPK

>member
-1 MAAVAAAAAAG
+1 MAT
-12 GAGGAAVAGSSASST
+12 GS
-27 TTTTSTSSSS
+27 
-37 SSITTTTSS
+37 
-46 TTSSSLA
+46 A

-62 LLTVTNTMDGIQGL
+62 LQTVTNTMDSIQGL

-94 MKCMRKSSIPH
+94 MKCMRKSSVPH

-131 FSEVLIEAGT
+131 FSEVLLEAGT
-141 LVRDPSIRKSVER
+141 LVRDPSIRKSVDR
-154 IFTIWEQRSV
+154 IFTIWEQRTV

-172 LRAALVG
+172 LRAALV
-179 RKPAEFTKVKTDSTL
+179 
-194 LVHSSCTH
+194 
-202 SADGRK
+202 
-208 SDIRHLSN
+208 SN
-216 KTRVVVKSKILAEF
+216 KARVVVKSKILAEF
-230 RPQALIDQLGSYKQA
+230 RPTALIDQLGSYKQA
-245 EDEREFKEKQLGTLR
+245 EDEREFKEKQLGALR

-286 ESSSKLEDFCAELER
+286 ESSSKLEEFCAELER

-348 DQLKTTLPDP
+348 DQLKTSLPNP

-382 VEDVVVE
+382 VEEVAPE
-389 PKKVE
+389 LPKETE
-394 ESPGPPTPE
+394 ETPAPPTPE

-415 LSDDEAAGAVN
+415 LSDDDAAGTTN
-426 IIAVESEEKKEESSP
+426 IIEVESEEKNEESSP
-441 NAAATASVSP
+441 NTIPANASP
-451 QPEKASVP
+451 EPEKASTQ
-459 AETTQAKSNTST
+459 AESTQAKSSSTT
-471 PPLALPNL
+471 PPLGLPNL

-503 PVVGQTPV
+503 PVIGQTPV
-511 LAVTSAAPSSGLQL
+511 LAVTSVASPGVQL
-525 NSGMKAPVQKP
+525 NTSQKAPVQKP
-536 SPVAP
+536 PPVPP

-580 QSVTGNTSVPSSSA
+580 QSVTGNTSVPSSSS
-594 APNTPTPAVTN
+594 TQSISTPATASG
-605 VTSPVDKSVPII
+605 TSPLNKSVPTT
-617 NASTQSLIQ
+617 NSSTPPVMQ

-637 SEVSSGSSVNSA
+637 SEVSSSSSVNSA
-649 PVNHSPALSNTSL
+649 PINHSPTLSNASQ
-662 KAPANT
+662 KAAASANA
-668 TVLES
+668 LES
-673 SLRSTTS
+673 SARSAASSIRGSTT
-680 GSRGS
+680 G
-685 MISQKSSTE
+685 QKVSTE
-694 AVTAEAEAEPS
+694 AVAAESEVQLP

-738 SSDSKSLLQ
+738 SGDSKSHLQ
-747 PSEGNRN
+747 PSEGPRN
-754 PSSTILDNQDGTP
+754 SSSSILDNQDGTP

-787 PGTID
+787 TGTLD
-792 PMSLLSKLI
+792 PVSLLSKLI
-801 SPPSSSTSSTISPP
+801 SPPSSSASSTISPP
-815 LSLPQNRDSSYS
+815 LSMPQNLDTGYS
-827 EISNTVPSYQSNASY
+827 EISSSVPSYQTDASY
-842 NRGRSPFPSSFK
+842 SCGRGSFPSSFK
-854 PSEMWEESS
+854 PSELWEESS
-863 PHRDSPQ
+863 PGRDSPQ
-870 EQFYSGESCTDFDY
+870 EQFYTGEPCTDFDY
-884 AGPPPSVKQ
+884 AGPLLSSISNLAQQ

-900 SNKPADQIQSPN
+900 SNKPADQMQSPN
-912 EYQSISTSYSRL
+912 EYQSVSASYSRL

-941 YGSRSSS
+941 YVSRSNSK
-948 SRGYGDDDQGVEH
+948 GYREDDQGIDL

-967 GQNNQFFPESN
+967 GQSNQFFRSESN
-978 NIILQPSFSDL
+978 NIILQPSFSDV
-989 SRTGS
+989 SRAGP
-994 LQKAFSDTLCSAP
+994 LQKAFSDLLCSTP
-1007 SHQPS
+1007 SRPS
-1012 SSQSVSSFSR
+1012 SLSQGAVPASFSR
-1022 TSVASIEKAVSL
+1022 AIDKTVTL

-1065 PISPAPTGGLS
+1065 PISPALSGGLS
-1076 EKGNLPVFGQSGIVE
+1076 EKGSLTMFALSGMAE
-1091 NVDEEQHCIETR
+1091 NADREQHCIETR
-1103 ISTSDLSESI
+1103 ISTSELPENI

-1145 RGSGRGNMSH
+1145 RGSGRGSMSH

-1165 DQSESISDFEDDSS
+1165 EPSGSISDFDDDSS

-1184 EMTQGVP
+1184 EMTQGIP
-1191 PSFRNQFEE
+1191 PSFRSQFEE
-1200 HRLQFPDTSNSFR
+1200 RRFAESSSSYR

-1218 TPFERQTQQ
+1218 NPFERQTQQ

-1233 SLHDHIGPPPVP
+1233 SRRDHIGPPQVP
-1245 TRDHIGHPPGPPP
+1245 SRPGPPP
-1258 DHVLAP
+1258 DRGLA
-1264 CPPQDHIGP
+1264 PQDHIGA
-1273 PPVPLRDIGLP
+1273 PPVPLQDIGLP
-1284 PVPPRDHMSLP
+1284 PGSSRDHMSLP
-1295 PGPPPVSHDHLGPPG
+1295 PGPLPDHLGPPG
-1310 PPQEHVGV
+1310 PPQEHMGA
-1318 SSGSLRDH
+1318 SSGSLRDLS
-1326 GSFSGPP
+1326 SFSGSS
-1333 QDHSGPPPGST
+1333 QEHSGPPP
-1344 HEQIGPPRDH
+1344 EKI
-1354 VGPPPGTSVDHIG
+1354 GPPPGNPVDHIA
-1367 PPSGPPPDRFGPA
+1367 PPSGPPPDHFVPG

-1387 RDHLGPPPL
+1387 RDRLGPPPVPPPGPPPL
-1396 DHLGPPPGPPV
+1396 DHLGPPPGPP
-1407 PPPGPPPR
+1407 PR
-1415 DHLVP
+1415 DHL
-1420 PPGPPPIPPP
+1420 GPPPIPPP

-1437 PRDVL
+1437 PRDHL
-1442 GPPPGTLP
+1442 GPPPPVPLS

-1464 PHVPPP
+1464 QLVPPP
-1470 GPPPQ
+1470 VPPPQ
-1475 DVLGPLPGSPRDLL
+1475 DLLGPLPGSPRDLL
-1489 GPLAGPPRELLGLLP
+1489 GPLAGPPRELLSLLP
-1504 CPPRDFLGLTNRPPM
+1504 CPPRDFPSLTSRPTV
-1519 QRSPRDY
+1519 QRSQRDY
-1526 YGQPF
+1526 YGPPFRTQP
-1531 TPQRDYNNPGRFFQ
+1531 DYSSPGRFFH
-1545 RDFRGSFRPRESF
+1545 RDFRGSFRPRDTF
-1558 QSGKRPGLP
+1558 QSGKRSGPP
-1567 FGNPPYSTAPK
+1567 FGSPPLATAPK

>member
-1 MAAVAAAAAAG
+1 MAAVAAAA
-12 GAGGAAVAGSSASST
+12 GAGGPAVAASSSASSSS
-27 TTTTSTSSSS
+27 TTTSTIIPSGS
-37 SSITTTTSS
+37 
-46 TTSSSLA
+46 SSSLA
-53 ALEATLEKK
+53 ALEAALEKK

-76 SSWILDNKKHYTS
+76 SSWILDNKKHYSS

-179 RKPAEFTKVKTDSTL
+179 RKPAEFAKVKT
-194 LVHSSCTH
+194 V
-202 SADGRK
+202 
-208 SDIRHLSN
+208 SD

-382 VEDVVVE
+382 VEEPVAE
-389 PKKVE
+389 PKKLE
-394 ESPGPPTPE
+394 ESPGPLTPD

-415 LSDDEAAGAVN
+415 LSDDEAVGAAN
-426 IIAVESEEKKEESSP
+426 IIAVESEERKEESSP
-441 NAAATASVSP
+441 GTAVAVSASP
-451 QPEKASVP
+451 QPEKASTPV
-459 AETTQAKSNTST
+459 ETPQAKSNTVT

-490 LSSLTTAMKNTVS
+490 LSSLTTVMKNT
-503 PVVGQTPV
+503 
-511 LAVTSAAPSSGLQL
+511 
-525 NSGMKAPVQKP
+525 
-536 SPVAP
+536 
-541 NPLASIL
+541 
-548 SKVELTPES
+548 
-557 ILSALSKT
+557 
-565 QGPSAPALQGLSSLL
+565 GLSSLL
-580 QSVTGNTSVPSSSA
+580 QSVTGSTSVPSSSA
-594 APNTPTPAVTN
+594 SSNISTPAVTN
-605 VTSPVDKSVPII
+605 VTSPIDKGVPII
-617 NASTQSLIQ
+617 NAGAQPLIQ

-649 PVNHSPALSNTSL
+649 PVNHSPALSSASL

-673 SLRSTTS
+673 SLRGTTS
-680 GSRGS
+680 GSRGGLS
-685 MISQKSSTE
+685 SQKSS
-694 AVTAEAEAEPS
+694 AEVVAAETEAEPS
-705 SPSSLEL
+705 SPSSLEM

-738 SSDSKSLLQ
+738 SGDSKSLLP
-747 PSEGNRN
+747 PSDASRN
-754 PSSTILDNQDGTP
+754 PGGAMLDNQDGTP

-778 DEIMDKPAT
+778 DEIMDKPTT

-815 LSLPQNRDSSYS
+815 LSLPQNRDSGYS
-827 EISNTVPSYQSNASY
+827 EISNTVPSYQSSSSY
-842 NRGRSPFPSSFK
+842 SRGRSPFPSSFK
-854 PSEMWEESS
+854 PSEMWEQSS
-863 PHRDSPQ
+863 PHRDSPP

-884 AGPPPSVKQ
+884 AGPPPSVSSLVNQ

-900 SNKPADQIQSPN
+900 SNKPADQSPN
-912 EYQSISTSYSRL
+912 EYQSVSTSYSRL
-924 KSVFSKPMKS
+924 KSVLSKPMKS

-941 YGSRSSS
+941 YGSRSN
-948 SRGYGDDDQGVEH
+948 SRGGYGDDDQGVEN
-961 ENLPSP
+961 ENLSSP
-967 GQNNQFFPESN
+967 GQNNPFFLSESN
-978 NIILQPSFSDL
+978 NIILQPSFSDM

-994 LQKAFSDTLCSAP
+994 LPKAFSDSLCSAP
-1007 SHQPS
+1007 SRQS
-1012 SSQSVSSFSR
+1012 SSTQSTGPYSR
-1022 TSVASIEKAVSL
+1022 TPVTNIEKAVSL

-1056 PTDDKPLES
+1056 PTDEKPLES
-1065 PISPAPTGGLS
+1065 PISPAPPGGVN
-1076 EKGNLPVFGQSGIVE
+1076 EKGSLSVFGQSGIAE
-1091 NVDEEQHCIETR
+1091 TGDEEQHCIETH
-1103 ISTSDLSESI
+1103 ISTSELSKSI
-1113 EEKGAPIE
+1113 EERGAPIE

-1155 GRGGSRSSWF
+1155 GRGGTRSSWF
-1165 DQSESISDFEDDSS
+1165 EQSENISDFEDESS
-1179 SIDVS
+1179 SLDVS
-1184 EMTQGVP
+1184 EMTQGIP
-1191 PSFRNQFEE
+1191 PSFRSQFEE

-1213 SNSFN
+1213 SSSFSG
-1218 TPFERQTQQ
+1218 PFERQTQQ
-1227 IGLPPG
+1227 IGLTPG
-1233 SLHDHIGPPPVP
+1233 SLHDRIGPPPVP
-1245 TRDHIGHPPGPPP
+1245 SRDHVGHPPGPPP
-1258 DHVLAP
+1258 DHILAP

-1273 PPVPLRDIGLP
+1273 PPPPGPLRDIGLP
-1284 PVPPRDHMSLP
+1284 PVPPRDHLSLP

-1310 PPQEHVGV
+1310 PPQEHGTV
-1318 SSGSLRDH
+1318 SSGSLREH
-1326 GSFSGPP
+1326 ASFSGTP

-1344 HEQIGPPRDH
+1344 HEKIGPPRDH
-1354 VGPPPGTSVDHIG
+1354 AGQAPGTSVDHIG
-1367 PPSGPPPDRFGPA
+1367 PPTGPPPDHLGPGW
-1380 LPPGPPP
+1380 PPGPPP

-1464 PHVPPP
+1464 PLVPPP
-1470 GPPPQ
+1470 VPPPQ

-1504 CPPRDFLGLTNRPPM
+1504 CPPSDFLGLTNRPPV

-1526 YGQPF
+1526 YSQPF
-1531 TPQRDYNNPGRFFQ
+1531 TPQRDYSNPGRFFQ

-1558 QSGKRPGLP
+1558 QSGKRPSLP
-1567 FGNPPYSTAPK
+1567 FGSPPFSTAPK

>member
-1 MAAVAAAAAAG
+1 MAAVAAAA
-12 GAGGAAVAGSSASST
+12 GAGGPAVAASSSASSSS
-27 TTTTSTSSSS
+27 TTTSTIIPSGS
-37 SSITTTTSS
+37 
-46 TTSSSLA
+46 SSSLA
-53 ALEATLEKK
+53 ALEAALEKK

-76 SSWILDNKKHYTS
+76 SSWILDNKKHYSS

-179 RKPAEFTKVKTDSTL
+179 RKPAEFAKVKT
-194 LVHSSCTH
+194 V
-202 SADGRK
+202 
-208 SDIRHLSN
+208 SD

-382 VEDVVVE
+382 VEEPVAE
-389 PKKVE
+389 PKKLE
-394 ESPGPPTPE
+394 ESPGPLTPD

-415 LSDDEAAGAVN
+415 LSDDEAVGAAN
-426 IIAVESEEKKEESSP
+426 IIAVESEERKEESSP
-441 NAAATASVSP
+441 GTAVAVSASP
-451 QPEKASVP
+451 QPEKASTPV
-459 AETTQAKSNTST
+459 ETPQAKSNTVT

-490 LSSLTTAMKNTVS
+490 LSSLTTVMKNTVS
-503 PVVGQTPV
+503 PAVGQAPV
-511 LAVTSAAPSSGLQL
+511 LAVTSAAPAGAQL
-525 NSGMKAPVQKP
+525 NSGLKAPTQKP
-536 SPVAP
+536 SQVTP

-580 QSVTGNTSVPSSSA
+580 QSVTGSTSVPSSSA
-594 APNTPTPAVTN
+594 SSNISTPAVTN
-605 VTSPVDKSVPII
+605 VTSPIDKGVPII
-617 NASTQSLIQ
+617 NAGAQPLIQ

-649 PVNHSPALSNTSL
+649 PVNHSPALSSASL

-673 SLRSTTS
+673 SLRGTTS
-680 GSRGS
+680 GSRGGLS
-685 MISQKSSTE
+685 SQKSS
-694 AVTAEAEAEPS
+694 AEVVAAETEAEPS
-705 SPSSLEL
+705 SPSSLEM

-738 SSDSKSLLQ
+738 SGDSKSLLP
-747 PSEGNRN
+747 PSDASRN
-754 PSSTILDNQDGTP
+754 PGGAMLDNQDGTP

-778 DEIMDKPAT
+778 DEIMDKPTT

-815 LSLPQNRDSSYS
+815 LSLPQNRDSGYS
-827 EISNTVPSYQSNASY
+827 EISNTVPSYQSSSSY
-842 NRGRSPFPSSFK
+842 SRGRSPFPSSFK
-854 PSEMWEESS
+854 PSEMWEQSS
-863 PHRDSPQ
+863 PHRDSPP

-884 AGPPPSVKQ
+884 AGPPPSVSSLVNQ

-900 SNKPADQIQSPN
+900 SNKPADQSPN
-912 EYQSISTSYSRL
+912 EYQSVSTSYSRL
-924 KSVFSKPMKS
+924 KSVLSKPMKS

-941 YGSRSSS
+941 YGSRSN
-948 SRGYGDDDQGVEH
+948 SRGGYGDDDQGVEN
-961 ENLPSP
+961 ENLSSP
-967 GQNNQFFPESN
+967 GQNNPFFLSESN
-978 NIILQPSFSDL
+978 NIILQPSFSDM

-994 LQKAFSDTLCSAP
+994 LPKAFSDSLCSAP
-1007 SHQPS
+1007 SRQS
-1012 SSQSVSSFSR
+1012 SSTQSTGPYSR
-1022 TSVASIEKAVSL
+1022 TPVTNIEKAVSL

-1056 PTDDKPLES
+1056 PTDEKPLES
-1065 PISPAPTGGLS
+1065 PISPAPPGGVN
-1076 EKGNLPVFGQSGIVE
+1076 EKGSLSVFGQSGIAE
-1091 NVDEEQHCIETR
+1091 TGDEEQHCIETH
-1103 ISTSDLSESI
+1103 ISTSELSKSI
-1113 EEKGAPIE
+1113 EERGAPIE

-1155 GRGGSRSSWF
+1155 GRGGTRSSWF
-1165 DQSESISDFEDDSS
+1165 EQSENISDFEDESS
-1179 SIDVS
+1179 SLDVS
-1184 EMTQGVP
+1184 EMTQAPSATRMERLPLGNASAADKVP
-1191 PSFRNQFEE
+1191 RRGQPKLVLECEAHCPWLAIPDVRMVEDAPSNNLAENFL
-1200 HRLQFPDTSNSFR
+1200 RLQTIGSEKILKKKLSGQDWNLWTVQQAQFKAVKICSVSNGSAVKETNSFLYLQ
-1213 SNSFN
+1213 NKMVN
-1218 TPFERQTQQ
+1218 LWNKP
-1227 IGLPPG
+1227 
-1233 SLHDHIGPPPVP
+1233 
-1245 TRDHIGHPPGPPP
+1245 
-1258 DHVLAP
+1258 
-1264 CPPQDHIGP
+1264 
-1273 PPVPLRDIGLP
+1273 
-1284 PVPPRDHMSLP
+1284 
-1295 PGPPPVSHDHLGPPG
+1295 
-1310 PPQEHVGV
+1310 
-1318 SSGSLRDH
+1318 SSVIL
-1326 GSFSGPP
+1326 
-1333 QDHSGPPPGST
+1333 QA
-1344 HEQIGPPRDH
+1344 
-1354 VGPPPGTSVDHIG
+1354 VY
-1367 PPSGPPPDRFGPA
+1367 
-1380 LPPGPPP
+1380 
-1387 RDHLGPPPL
+1387 
-1396 DHLGPPPGPPV
+1396 
-1407 PPPGPPPR
+1407 
-1415 DHLVP
+1415 
-1420 PPGPPPIPPP
+1420 
-1430 GPPPGPP
+1430 
-1437 PRDVL
+1437 
-1442 GPPPGTLP
+1442 
-1450 QDHLVPPPGPPPRD
+1450 
-1464 PHVPPP
+1464 
-1470 GPPPQ
+1470 
-1475 DVLGPLPGSPRDLL
+1475 
-1489 GPLAGPPRELLGLLP
+1489 
-1504 CPPRDFLGLTNRPPM
+1504 NRPIS
-1519 QRSPRDY
+1519 RRC
-1526 YGQPF
+1526 
-1531 TPQRDYNNPGRFFQ
+1531 GR
-1545 RDFRGSFRPRESF
+1545 RLC
-1558 QSGKRPGLP
+1558 K
-1567 FGNPPYSTAPK
+1567 T
-1578 RPYMPPRY
+1578 

>member
-1 MAAVAAAAAAG
+1 MAAVAAGAAG
-12 GAGGAAVAGSSASST
+12 PAAGPSTST
-27 TTTTSTSSSS
+27 TTTTS
-37 SSITTTTSS
+37 SS
-46 TTSSSLA
+46 TGSCQSP
-53 ALEATLEKK
+53 LEATLERK

-76 SSWILDNKKHYTS
+76 SAWILDNKKHYSS

-94 MKCMRKSSIPH
+94 LKCMRKSSIPH

-131 FSEVLIEAGT
+131 FSEVLVEAGA

-179 RKPAEFTKVKTDSTL
+179 RKPAEFTKVKT
-194 LVHSSCTH
+194 V
-202 SADGRK
+202 
-208 SDIRHLSN
+208 SN
-216 KTRVVVKSKILAEF
+216 KARIVVKSKILAEF
-230 RPQALIDQLGSYKQA
+230 RPQALIDQLGSYKHA
-245 EDEREFKEKQLGTLR
+245 EDEREFKEKQLGSLR

-286 ESSSKLEDFCAELER
+286 ESSSKLEDFCSELER

-312 LENAEIFYEA
+312 LENAEVFYEA

-364 SPSMDAPS
+364 SPNMDAPS

-382 VEDVVVE
+382 PVEVAAE
-389 PKKVE
+389 PRKAE
-394 ESPGPPTPE
+394 ESPEPPTPE

-415 LSDDEAAGAVN
+415 LSDDEAAGAAS
-426 IIAVESEEKKEESSP
+426 IIAVENEEKKEESSP
-441 NAAATASVSP
+441 KPPETTTTAAAAATTPVVAAAPASASP
-451 QPEKASVP
+451 QPEKPPAP
-459 AETTQAKSNTST
+459 AEAPPAKSNTAT

-503 PVVGQTPV
+503 PGLGQAPV
-511 LAVTSAAPSSGLQL
+511 LAATSAAPPGGQL
-525 NSGMKAPVQKP
+525 NAGLKAPAQKP
-536 SPVAP
+536 SPIPP
-541 NPLASIL
+541 NPLAGIL
-548 SKVELTPES
+548 SKVELTPET

-580 QSVTGNTSVPSSSA
+580 QSVTGNTSIPSSSA
-594 APNTPTPAVTN
+594 APSVSTPAGTN
-605 VTSPVDKSVPII
+605 ITSPLDKSVPVI
-617 NASTQSLIQ
+617 NASAQSLIQ

-637 SEVSSGSSVNSA
+637 SEISSGSSVNSA
-649 PVNHSPALSNTSL
+649 PVNHSPALSNSSL
-662 KAPANT
+662 KAAANT
-668 TVLES
+668 TALE
-673 SLRSTTS
+673 
-680 GSRGS
+680 GSRAGARGGPA
-685 MISQKSSTE
+685 SQRPTVEAAETE
-694 AVTAEAEAEPS
+694 PP

-738 SSDSKSLLQ
+738 SSDSKSLLP

-754 PSSTILDNQDGTP
+754 PGGTVLDNQDGTP

-792 PMSLLSKLI
+792 PMSLLTKLI
-801 SPPSSSTSSTISPP
+801 SPPSSSASSTVSPP
-815 LSLPQNRDSSYS
+815 LSLPPARDPSYS
-827 EISNTVPSYQSNASY
+827 EISNAVPSYQSNASY
-842 NRGRSPFPSSFK
+842 SCGRSPFPPSFK
-854 PSEMWEESS
+854 PSELWDGPS
-863 PHRDSPQ
+863 PRRDSPR
-870 EQFYSGESCTDFDY
+870 EQFYPGECCNDFDY
-884 AGPPPSVKQ
+884 AGPPPLSVSNLAKQQ

-900 SNKPADQIQSPN
+900 LNKAADQIPSPSD
-912 EYQSISTSYSRL
+912 YQAISSSYNQL
-924 KSVFSKPMKS
+924 KSAFSQPMKS

-941 YGSRSSS
+941 YGSRPGGG
-948 SRGYGDDDQGVEH
+948 RGYGDDDQGVEH
-961 ENLPSP
+961 KSLPSP
-967 GQNNQFFPESN
+967 GQNNQFFLPESN
-978 NIILQPSFSDL
+978 NILLQSPFPDL
-989 SRTGS
+989 SRPGS
-994 LQKAFSDTLCSAP
+994 LQKAFADSLCSGPAR
-1007 SHQPS
+1007 QPS
-1012 SSQSVSSFSR
+1012 SSQGAGPFSR
-1022 TSVASIEKAVSL
+1022 PPAGGIDKAVSL

-1056 PTDDKPLES
+1056 PTDDKPLEG
-1065 PISPAPTGGLS
+1065 PIGTAPAGGLS
-1076 EKGNLPVFGQSGIVE
+1076 EKGGLPGFGVAE
-1091 NVDEEQHCIETR
+1091 NADEEQHCIETR
-1103 ISTSDLSESI
+1103 ISTSDLPESV

-1155 GRGGSRSSWF
+1155 GRGGSRGSWF
-1165 DQSESISDFEDDSS
+1165 DQSESISDFEDEPSS
-1179 SIDVS
+1179 LAVS
-1184 EMTQGVP
+1184 EMSQGVP
-1191 PSFRNQFEE
+1191 PSFRAQFEG
-1200 HRLQFPDTSNSFR
+1200 HRLQFPDTSNNFR
-1213 SNSFN
+1213 PNNFN
-1218 TPFERQTQQ
+1218 APFERQTQQ
-1227 IGLPPG
+1227 LGHPPG

-1245 TRDHIGHPPGPPP
+1245 ARDHIGHPPGPPP

-1264 CPPQDHIGP
+1264 CPQQDHIGP
-1273 PPVPLRDIGLP
+1273 PPIPGLP
-1284 PVPPRDHMSLP
+1284 PVAPRDHMSLP

-1310 PPQEHVGV
+1310 PPQDHVGV

-1354 VGPPPGTSVDHIG
+1354 VGPPPGASVDHMG
-1367 PPSGPPPDRFGPA
+1367 PPAGPPPDRFGPG

-1387 RDHLGPPPL
+1387 R

-1442 GPPPGTLP
+1442 GPPPGPPP

-1464 PHVPPP
+1464 SLVPPP
-1470 GPPPQ
+1470 VPPPQ
-1475 DVLGPLPGSPRDLL
+1475 DVLGPLPGPPRDLL
-1489 GPLAGPPRELLGLLP
+1489 GPLAGPPRELLGLLS
-1504 CPPRDFLGLTNRPPM
+1504 CPPRDYLGLSNRPPIH
-1519 QRSPRDY
+1519 RAPREY
-1526 YGQPF
+1526 YGHPF
-1531 TPQRDYNNPGRFFQ
+1531 AAQRNYNNPARFFQ
-1545 RDFRGSFRPRESF
+1545 RDFRGSYRPRESF

>member
-1 MAAVAAAAAAG
+1 MAAVAAAAAG
-12 GAGGAAVAGSSASST
+12 GPAVAASSSSSAA
-27 TTTTSTSSSS
+27 SSSS
-37 SSITTTTSS
+37 SSSTTSTIPS
-46 TTSSSLA
+46 GSSSSLA
-53 ALEATLEKK
+53 ALEAALEKK

-76 SSWILDNKKHYTS
+76 SSWILDNKKHYSS

-179 RKPAEFTKVKTDSTL
+179 RKPAEFAKVKT
-194 LVHSSCTH
+194 V
-202 SADGRK
+202 
-208 SDIRHLSN
+208 SD

-382 VEDVVVE
+382 VEEPVVE
-389 PKKVE
+389 LKKLE
-394 ESPGPPTPE
+394 ESPGPLTPD

-415 LSDDEAAGAVN
+415 LSDDEAVGAAN
-426 IIAVESEEKKEESSP
+426 IIAVENEERKEESSP
-441 NAAATASVSP
+441 GTAVAVSASP
-451 QPEKASVP
+451 QPEKASTPV
-459 AETTQAKSNTST
+459 ETPQAKSSTVT

-490 LSSLTTAMKNTVS
+490 LSSLTTVMKNT
-503 PVVGQTPV
+503 
-511 LAVTSAAPSSGLQL
+511 
-525 NSGMKAPVQKP
+525 
-536 SPVAP
+536 
-541 NPLASIL
+541 
-548 SKVELTPES
+548 
-557 ILSALSKT
+557 
-565 QGPSAPALQGLSSLL
+565 GLSSLL

-594 APNTPTPAVTN
+594 SSNISTPAVTN
-605 VTSPVDKSVPII
+605 VTSPIDKGVPII
-617 NASTQSLIQ
+617 NASAQPLIQ
-626 GLIGCSPNSPA
+626 GLTGCSPNSPA

-649 PVNHSPALSNTSL
+649 PVNHSPALSTASL

-673 SLRSTTS
+673 SLRGTTS
-680 GSRGS
+680 GSRGGLTG
-685 MISQKSSTE
+685 QKAS
-694 AVTAEAEAEPS
+694 AEVVAAETEAEPS
-705 SPSSLEL
+705 SPSSLEM

-738 SSDSKSLLQ
+738 SGDSKSLLP
-747 PSEGNRN
+747 PSDASRN
-754 PSSTILDNQDGTP
+754 PGGAMLDNQDGTP

-778 DEIMDKPAT
+778 DEIMDKPTT

-815 LSLPQNRDSSYS
+815 LSLPQNRDSVYS
-827 EISNTVPSYQSNASY
+827 EISNTVPSYQSSSSY
-842 NRGRSPFPSSFK
+842 SRGRSPFPSSFK
-854 PSEMWEESS
+854 PSEMWEQSS
-863 PHRDSPQ
+863 PHRDSPP

-884 AGPPPSVKQ
+884 ARPPPSVSSLVNQ

-900 SNKPADQIQSPN
+900 SNKPADQSPN
-912 EYQSISTSYSRL
+912 EYQSVSTSYSRL
-924 KSVFSKPMKS
+924 KSVLSKPMKS
-934 ILKKQEA
+934 ILKKQEP
-941 YGSRSSS
+941 YGSRSN
-948 SRGYGDDDQGVEH
+948 SRGGYGDDDQGVEN
-961 ENLPSP
+961 ENLSSP
-967 GQNNQFFPESN
+967 GQNNPFFLSESN
-978 NIILQPSFSDL
+978 NIILQPSFSDM

-994 LQKAFSDTLCSAP
+994 LPKAFSDSLCSAP
-1007 SHQPS
+1007 ARQS
-1012 SSQSVSSFSR
+1012 SSTQSTGPYSR
-1022 TSVASIEKAVSL
+1022 TPVTNIEKAVSL

-1056 PTDDKPLES
+1056 PTDEKPLES
-1065 PISPAPTGGLS
+1065 PISPAPPGGVN
-1076 EKGNLPVFGQSGIVE
+1076 EKGSLSVFGQSGIAE
-1091 NVDEEQHCIETR
+1091 TGDEEQHCIETH
-1103 ISTSDLSESI
+1103 ISTSELSKSI
-1113 EEKGAPIE
+1113 EERGAPIE

-1155 GRGGSRSSWF
+1155 GRGGTRSSWF
-1165 DQSESISDFEDDSS
+1165 EQSENISDFEDESS
-1179 SIDVS
+1179 SLDVS
-1184 EMTQGVP
+1184 EMTQGIP
-1191 PSFRNQFEE
+1191 PSFRSQFED

-1213 SNSFN
+1213 SSSFSG
-1218 TPFERQTQQ
+1218 PFERQTQQ
-1227 IGLPPG
+1227 IGLTPG
-1233 SLHDHIGPPPVP
+1233 SLHDRVGPPPVP
-1245 TRDHIGHPPGPPP
+1245 SRDHVGHPPGPPP
-1258 DHVLAP
+1258 DHILAP
-1264 CPPQDHIGP
+1264 CPPQDHIGPPP

-1284 PVPPRDHMSLP
+1284 PVPPRDHLSLP

-1310 PPQEHVGV
+1310 PPQEHGTVA
-1318 SSGSLRDH
+1318 GSLREH
-1326 GSFSGPP
+1326 ASFSGTP

-1344 HEQIGPPRDH
+1344 HEKIGPPRDH
-1354 VGPPPGTSVDHIG
+1354 AGQAPGTSVDHIG
-1367 PPSGPPPDRFGPA
+1367 PPSGPPPDHFGPG

-1464 PHVPPP
+1464 PLVPPP
-1470 GPPPQ
+1470 VPPPQ

-1504 CPPRDFLGLTNRPPM
+1504 CPPSDFLGLTNRPPV

-1526 YGQPF
+1526 YSQPF
-1531 TPQRDYNNPGRFFQ
+1531 TPQRDYSNPGRFFQ

-1558 QSGKRPGLP
+1558 QSGKRPNLP
-1567 FGNPPYSTAPK
+1567 FGSPPFSTAPK